1 MRLWREAACTLPWN
15 SLYFAARHPG
25 QVICIASVFVIRWDI
40 KAAEA
45 VPFLLHRRQAEGEK
59 NRMIR
64 ILIIEDDT
72 DINNMT
78 AEFLREK
85 GCTVEQ
91 AFSGTEGR
99 LLWQM
104 RDFDLLLLDLM
115 LPGLPGEELIRQ
127 IRAVS
132 RIPVIVL
139 TAKNSLDDKV
149 ELLGGGADDYL
160 TKPFELE
167 ELWVRIL
174 VQLRHCGNMGGEK
187 ELTFKDWS
195 IDPQARELKAGGNV
209 VELTAHELGIVELL
223 MRHPKKVFTRQE
235 IYEAVWQ
242 QDAFIEDKT
251 INVHVSNIR
260 AKLRSAGAGDYIAT
274 VWGIGFKLTE

>member
-1 MRLWREAACTLPWN
+1 M
-15 SLYFAARHPG
+15 
-25 QVICIASVFVIRWDI
+25 V
-40 KAAEA
+40 
-45 VPFLLHRRQAEGEK
+45 
-59 NRMIR
+59 R
-64 ILIIEDDT
+64 ILVVEDDT

-78 AEFLREK
+78 AEFLRGK
-85 GCTVEQ
+85 GCGVEQ

-104 RDFDLLLLDLM
+104 KEFDLLLLDLM
-115 LPGLPGEELIRQ
+115 LPGLSGEELIRQ
-127 IRAVS
+127 IRANS

-139 TAKNSLDDKV
+139 TAKNALEDKV
-149 ELLGGGADDYL
+149 EVLGGGADDYL

-167 ELWVRIL
+167 ELWVRIQ
-174 VQLRHCGNMGGEK
+174 VQLRHRGSMAGEK
-187 ELTFKDWS
+187 ELIFKDWV
-195 IDPQARELKAGGNV
+195 IDQDARVLKAGGKA

-223 MRHPKKVFTRQE
+223 MRHPKKVFTKQE

-260 AKLRSAGAGDYIAT
+260 AKLRAGGAQDYIQT
-274 VWGIGFKLTE
+274 VWGIGFKMTE

>member
-1 MRLWREAACTLPWN
+1 MT
-15 SLYFAARHPG
+15 
-25 QVICIASVFVIRWDI
+25 
-40 KAAEA
+40 K
-45 VPFLLHRRQAEGEK
+45 
-59 NRMIR
+59 
-64 ILIIEDDT
+64 ILIVEDDT

-78 AEFLREK
+78 AAFLGRK
-85 GCTVEQ
+85 GCAVKQ

-104 RDFDLLLLDLM
+104 EDFDLLLLDLM
-115 LPGLPGEELIRQ
+115 LPGMSGGELISQ

-132 RIPVIVL
+132 QVPVIVL

-167 ELWVRIL
+167 ELWVRIQ
-174 VQLRHCGNMGGEK
+174 VQLRHRGSAAAERTLSYK
-187 ELTFKDWS
+187 EWAIDQEQMVFKADG
-195 IDPQARELKAGGNV
+195 KT
-209 VELTAHELGIVELL
+209 VELTGHELGIVALL
-223 MRHPKKVFTRQE
+223 MRHPKKVFTKQE
-235 IYEAVWQ
+235 IYEAVWE

-251 INVHVSNIR
+251 IHVHISNIR
-260 AKLRSAGAGDYIAT
+260 AKLRAAGAADHIQT

>member
-1 MRLWREAACTLPWN
+1 MP
-15 SLYFAARHPG
+15 
-25 QVICIASVFVIRWDI
+25 
-40 KAAEA
+40 K
-45 VPFLLHRRQAEGEK
+45 
-59 NRMIR
+59 

-72 DINNMT
+72 DINNMIY
-78 AEFLREK
+78 EFLIENQFQA
-85 GCTVEQ
+85 VQ

-99 LLWQM
+99 LIWNLQS
-104 RDFDLLLLDLM
+104 DFSLIIMDLM
-115 LPGLPGEELIRQ
+115 LPGISGEALLQEIRNT
-127 IRAVS
+127 S
-132 RIPVIVL
+132 KIPVIVL
-139 TAKNSLDDKV
+139 SARSALGDKV
-149 ELLGGGADDYL
+149 ELLAGGADDYL

-174 VQLRHCGNMGGEK
+174 VQLRHRGNAGGEK
-187 ELTFKDWS
+187 ELTFKDWT
-195 IDPQARELKAGGNV
+195 IDPQARILTAGGKA

-260 AKLRSAGAGDYIAT
+260 AKLRSAGAGDYIST

>member
-1 MRLWREAACTLPWN
+1 MRRKAGGNGWVLTYGPQTE
-15 SLYFAARHPG
+15 G
-25 QVICIASVFVIRWDI
+25 Q
-40 KAAEA
+40 E
-45 VPFLLHRRQAEGEK
+45 
-59 NRMIR
+59 NRMKR

-85 GCTVEQ
+85 GCIAEQ

-104 RDFDLLLLDLM
+104 KEFDLLLLDLM
-115 LPGLPGEELIRQ
+115 LPGLPGGELLRQ
-127 IRAVS
+127 IRAAS

-174 VQLRHCGNMGGEK
+174 VQLRHRGNAGGEK
-187 ELTFKDWS
+187 ELTFKDWT
-195 IDPQARELKAGGNV
+195 IDPQARILTAGGKAV
-209 VELTAHELGIVELL
+209 DLTAHELGIVELL

-260 AKLRSAGAGDYIAT
+260 AKLRSAGAGDYIST

>member
-1 MRLWREAACTLPWN
+1 MRRKAGGNGWVLTYGPQTE
-15 SLYFAARHPG
+15 G
-25 QVICIASVFVIRWDI
+25 Q
-40 KAAEA
+40 E
-45 VPFLLHRRQAEGEK
+45 
-59 NRMIR
+59 NRMKR

-85 GCTVEQ
+85 GCIAEQ

-104 RDFDLLLLDLM
+104 KEFDLLLLDLM
-115 LPGLPGEELIRQ
+115 LPGLPGGELLRQ
-127 IRAVS
+127 IRAAS

-174 VQLRHCGNMGGEK
+174 VQLRHRGNAGGEK
-187 ELTFKDWS
+187 ELTFKDWT
-195 IDPQARELKAGGNV
+195 IDPQARILTAGGKA

-260 AKLRSAGAGDYIAT
+260 AKLRSAGTGDYIST

>member
-1 MRLWREAACTLPWN
+1 
-15 SLYFAARHPG
+15 
-25 QVICIASVFVIRWDI
+25 
-40 KAAEA
+40 
-45 VPFLLHRRQAEGEK
+45 
-59 NRMIR
+59 MIR

-85 GCTVEQ
+85 GCIAEQ

-104 RDFDLLLLDLM
+104 KEFDLLLLDLM
-115 LPGLPGEELIRQ
+115 LPGLPGGELLRQ
-127 IRAVS
+127 IRAAS

-139 TAKNSLDDKV
+139 TANNSLD
-149 ELLGGGADDYL
+149 
-160 TKPFELE
+160 ELE

-174 VQLRHCGNMGGEK
+174 VQLRHRGNAGGEK
-187 ELTFKDWS
+187 ELTFKDWT
-195 IDPQARELKAGGNV
+195 IDPQARILTAGGKA

-260 AKLRSAGAGDYIAT
+260 AKLRSAGAGDYIST